1 MNRLKRITILISLV
15 FIILLFFLS
24 IYGAFIGAQKA
35 QDFFNSLPM
44 AVYFSAL
51 VVLLAVS
58 FLIFKRLIHVPELF
72 LMHAGCILILAGGMW
87 GSEAGHKL
95 RKKLFGIE
103 KIRSGQMVIYEGDTD
118 NHVLQDIDQ
127 QVRELPFSIELKDFR
142 MNYYK
147 PGVLFIQ
154 TEDAQYWKMRAEV
167 GNELS
172 LGEDL
177 GTIKVT
183 AVFENCKISIDSGQ
197 TKAFEGS
204 GSGSN
209 PAVEVISRN
218 PDGTESK
225 KYVFERFGDSI
236 HSEDKLKLSYTRM
249 VSDYISDLRVVV
261 DGQTAAEKSI
271 EVNHPLKFGGYHF
284 YQHSY
289 DEQAGQYTVLNVVSD
304 TGLNMVYAG
313 YIMLSAGIV
322 WRFWLRKIFSGKKPE
337 PTGATNG
344 N

>member
-1 MNRLKRITILISLV
+1 MNRLKRITILTSLV
-15 FIILLFFLS
+15 FIISLGFLS

-35 QDFFNSLPM
+35 QSFFNSLPM

-51 VVLLAVS
+51 AVLLAVS
-58 FLIFKRLIHVPELF
+58 FLIFKRLIRVPELF
-72 LMHAGCILILAGGMW
+72 LIHAGCILVLAGGMW

-95 RKKLFGIE
+95 QKKLFGID
-103 KIRSGQMVIYEGDTD
+103 KIRSGRMVIYEGDTD

-147 PGVLFIQ
+147 PGVLFMQ
-154 TEDAQYWKMRAEV
+154 TEDTRYWKMPAEV
-167 GNELS
+167 GSELF
-172 LGEDL
+172 LGENP

-183 AVFENCKISIDSGQ
+183 AVFENCKISIDSGK
-197 TKAFEGS
+197 TKALEGP
-204 GSGSN
+204 GSDSN
-209 PAVEVISRN
+209 PAVEVLIRS
-218 PDGTESK
+218 PEGVESK

-236 HSEDKLKLSYTRM
+236 HSQDKLKLSYTRM

-284 YQHSY
+284 YQHDY
-289 DEQAGQYTVLNVVSD
+289 DDQAGQYTILNVVSD
-304 TGLNMVYAG
+304 TGLNVVYAG
-313 YIMLSAGIV
+313 YIMLSVGIFR
-322 WRFWLRKIFSGKKPE
+322 RFWLRKIFSRKK
-337 PTGATNG
+337 TGSTGVTNG